1 MLLSRCRAA
10 ILCAGGRPLFVCCFL
25 ARCQGPST
33 SGGSPSHSLRQ
44 PLRSLPVPYP
54 LAVLAQ
60 MWRPGADVASACV
73 RCGERHTPKSVDPP
87 EKAFACRDG
96 AAQRLR
102 RSSSTWLA
110 VHCTALSALQS
121 RRRPR
126 DRRSHSGTRG
136 PAGAERAVDREQTD
150 EIRCGVGPGV
160 NRRPLCGNPD
170 IRRVQGGP
178 VPARVWRSV
187 KRMLWLGGRGN
198 RRRRSKRLQLYD
210 FLPQLPKRRNL
221 DCPPHSGASPDP
233 RTRTQDDSPLSEP
246 FHCDATRP
254 QPRQI
259 DIRLRQDYDG
269 TLFSQLCCFVPPKI
283 LRSASGRVC

>member
-54 LAVLAQ
+54 LAVLAQMWAALNSCLRVLAQ

-126 DRRSHSGTRG
+126 ARRSRSGTRG
-136 PAGAERAVDREQTD
+136 PAGAERAVDREQTRSAAGLAQASAPTVR
-150 EIRCGVGPGV
+150 ES
-160 NRRPLCGNPD
+160 LH
-170 IRRVQGGP
+170 RRVQGGP

-198 RRRRSKRLQLYD
+198 RRRRSKRLQ
-210 FLPQLPKRRNL
+210 P
-221 DCPPHSGASPDP
+221 
-233 RTRTQDDSPLSEP
+233 
-246 FHCDATRP
+246 
-254 QPRQI
+254 
-259 DIRLRQDYDG
+259 
-269 TLFSQLCCFVPPKI
+269 
-283 LRSASGRVC
+283 